1 MKLRIF
7 LLEEKLADYEKA
19 CKNKDNQN
27 ELDLNEKK
35 ISKKNSIYD
44 LSSDYEEDDESLNSN
59 LNSKYFSPTTNIYNI
74 KTRTVYTSKFF
85 LMI

>member
-1 MKLRIF
+1 M
-7 LLEEKLADYEKA
+7 LEEKLADYEKA

-74 KTRTVYTSKFF
+74 ETRTVYT
-85 LMI
+85 

>member
-1 MKLRIF
+1 M
-7 LLEEKLADYEKA
+7 LEEKLADYEKA